1 MNVEIGNE
9 TTQFHPWE
17 YMFQIFGTC
26 VVHKQNYHI
35 IPCTMLVQESLL
47 RIEAGKQVLSLVD
60 ILEPG
65 LSIFRGQ

>member
-1 MNVEIGNE
+1 
-9 TTQFHPWE
+9 
-17 YMFQIFGTC
+17 
-26 VVHKQNYHI
+26 
-35 IPCTMLVQESLL
+35 MLVQESLL

>member
-9 TTQFHPWE
+9 AAQFHSWK
-17 YMFQIFGTC
+17 YMFQISIQC
-26 VVHKQNYHI
+26 VLKQNSHI